1 MKTGRVELRTDKIEL
16 YRRIS
21 AGLLFILFFSLSFPL
36 VIPGNEQPVW
46 LHRAIG
52 WIFIFP
58 VMPLF
63 FYVVDHYEKF
73 RHKAAALYLICFPA
87 NGFVFYWAYYS
98 IHVFGGVS
106 KFSTSLLLIVMFAAI
121 STYWLLFLF
130 FFEKAR
136 RAGLGRPWVAGV
148 LWVSAETVRTFF
160 PVDFYWS
167 TFGHSQYNNPITLQW
182 SSIGAIYL
190 LSFMIIWISMFV
202 YEWLRGNR
210 YRKEGIVL
218 VSVVFLLTVY
228 SGYRLY
234 TFRNMKPVKEVK
246 LAVMQPSIN
255 QYDINSKE
263 KTMDE
268 IITVLTE
275 QINSFD
281 KDTDI
286 LVWYEAG
293 MPMRVPVGFTQYD
306 YLWNRYF
313 PDAYYFKNQV
323 VGLDMIDREK
333 REFYNAA
340 GFVQKGKI
348 QKIYRKIKLAPFGEY
363 LPMQDFLFSIGLST
377 IVPNTVGE
385 FKRGTEHTVYDFG
398 NVKASILICYDGTF
412 SENVRDF
419 VRNGAELLL
428 NISND
433 AWFGYSSET
442 FQHGSFYPFRAVETG
457 RTIVR
462 AANVGI
468 SGVVLPDGSVEHETN
483 LFERTTLNPV
493 VPIYEFDTIY
503 LKFGNWFLYLI
514 LVLTGVIIFMSFSRN
529 RKASLKIEKEET
541 ESRKKRLGRKRSKKS
556 GKN

>member
-1 MKTGRVELRTDKIEL
+1 MKTEKIEL
-16 YRRIS
+16 FKRVG
-21 AGLLFILFFSLSFPL
+21 AGLLFIVFFSLSFPL

-46 LHRAIG
+46 LHRTIG

-63 FYVVDHYEKF
+63 FYVVDSYKKF
-73 RHKAAALYLICFPA
+73 RKKTAALYLICFPA

-106 KFSTSLLLIVMFAAI
+106 IFSTLLLLIAMFAYI

-130 FFEKAR
+130 LFEMARKA
-136 RAGLGRPWVAGV
+136 GMGRPWVAAV
-148 LWVSAETVRTFF
+148 LWVSSESVRVLF

-167 TFGHSQYNNPITLQW
+167 ALGHSQYNNPITLQW
-182 SSIGAIYL
+182 ASIGAIYL
-190 LSFMIIWISMFV
+190 LSFMIVWISMYA

-210 YRKEGIVL
+210 FKKEGFAL
-218 VSVVFLLTVY
+218 LSVVALLVLY
-228 SGYRLY
+228 SGYRFY
-234 TFRNMKPVKEVK
+234 AFRDLTPVKEVK
-246 LAVMQPSIN
+246 VAVMQPSIN

-263 KTMDE
+263 KSMDE
-268 IITVLTE
+268 IIAVLTE

-286 LVWYEAG
+286 LIWYEAG
-293 MPMRVPVGFTQYD
+293 MPMRVPVGFTQYS
-306 YLWNRYF
+306 YLWHKYF
-313 PDAYYFKNQV
+313 PDAYYFKNQI
-323 VGLDMIDREK
+323 VGLDMIDQEK

-340 GFVQKGKI
+340 GFVQNGKI

-377 IVPNTVGE
+377 IVPNTVGS
-385 FKRGTEHTVYDFG
+385 FIRGTEHTVYDFG
-398 NVKASILICYDGTF
+398 NVKTSILICYDGTF
-412 SENVRDF
+412 SENVREF
-419 VRNGAELLL
+419 VKSGSELLV

-433 AWFGYSSET
+433 AWFDYSSET

-468 SGVVLPDGSVEHETN
+468 SGIILPDGSTTHDTK

-514 LVLTGVIIFMSFSRN
+514 FLATGVIIW
-529 RKASLKIEKEET
+529 KGIKP
-541 ESRKKRLGRKRSKKS
+541 KK
-556 GKN
+556 N

>member
-1 MKTGRVELRTDKIEL
+1 MTGRVELRTDRAEL
-16 YRRIS
+16 YKRIA
-21 AGLLFILFFSLSFPL
+21 AGFFLILFFSLSFPL
-36 VIPGNEQPVW
+36 VIPGSEQPVW

-58 VMPLF
+58 VIPLF
-63 FYVVDHYEKF
+63 FYIMDHYEKF
-73 RHKAAALYLICFPA
+73 RHKTLALYLVCFPA

-106 KFSTSLLLIVMFAAI
+106 VFSTSLLLIVMFTAI

-130 FFEKAR
+130 LFEMARKA
-136 RAGLGRPWVAGV
+136 GYGKPWVAGV
-148 LWVSAETVRTFF
+148 FWVTAETVRTFF

-167 TFGHSQYNNPITLQW
+167 CLGHSQYNNPVTLQW

-190 LSFMIIWISMFV
+190 LSFMIVWMSMYA
-202 YEWLRGNR
+202 YEWFNGRKNK
-210 YRKEGIVL
+210 KEGIVL
-218 VSVVFLLTVY
+218 LSVVLLLSFY

-234 TFRNMKPVKEVK
+234 TFRNLEPVKKVK

-268 IITVLTE
+268 IIAVLTE

-313 PDAYYFKNQV
+313 PDAHYFKNQV

-340 GFVQKGKI
+340 GFVQNGKI

-398 NVKASILICYDGTF
+398 KVKTSILICYDGTF

-419 VRNGAELLL
+419 VLNGAELLL

-468 SGVVLPDGSVEHETN
+468 SGIVLPDGSIEHETK

-493 VPIYEFDTIY
+493 VPIYEYDTIY
-503 LKFGNWFLYLI
+503 LKFGNWFLYL
-514 LVLTGVIIFMSFSRN
+514 LLTTAAAIVFMSISKN
-529 RKASLKIEKEET
+529 RENAVKEVKENG
-541 ESRKKRLGRKRSKKS
+541 ESKKKKKSKKRSKRA
-556 GKN
+556 